1 MARFPVLAK
10 SQRTPRATR
19 LRLRVFLAGVFA
31 LLIAAGPAGALPQG
45 GVVVSGQ
52 AVITNPNGTTL
63 QVQQLSGS
71 VTINWGSFSVALN
84 ELVRFLQP
92 GATSVA
98 LNRVIGGSASV
109 ILGQITANGRIIL
122 NNPTSI
128 TFGPGATVN
137 VGGLLA
143 TTLNLKDADALAGR
157 YVFQQGPGSLGSIVN
172 QGTITVPPGGF
183 VTLSAPTVVNQGTIS
198 AQLGTVQ
205 LSSGQQLTVD
215 FAGDGLVR
223 FAVDG
228 ALAGQA
234 LTADGRPLTSGVS
247 NEGRI
252 QADGGRVE
260 LTAKAA
266 GDVLTSVV
274 NNSGVIEARS
284 LANHGG
290 VARLIGGDDAMV
302 AANANGAVRPAGQV
316 AGAVT
321 NTGTINVSAA
331 EPGAAPGQVLMAG
344 ERVGQWGTIDA
355 RGADQARGGD
365 VTLTSTVRTAL
376 ASRLAICRR
385 MPSPTRCPCWSL
397 TDLK

>member
-10 SQRTPRATR
+10 SQGTPRATR
-19 LRLRVFLAGVFA
+19 PRLRFFLAGVFA

-63 QVQQLSGS
+63 QVQQLSGA

-157 YVFQQGPGSLGSIVN
+157 YVFQQGSGSLGSIVN

-215 FAGDGLVR
+215 FAGD
-223 FAVDG
+223 
-228 ALAGQA
+228 
-234 LTADGRPLTSGVS
+234 
-247 NEGRI
+247 
-252 QADGGRVE
+252 
-260 LTAKAA
+260 
-266 GDVLTSVV
+266 VLTSVV

-302 AANANGAVRPAGQV
+302 AANANGAVRPAG
-316 AGAVT
+316 
-321 NTGTINVSAA
+321 
-331 EPGAAPGQVLMAG
+331 PG
-344 ERVGQWGTIDA
+344 
-355 RGADQARGGD
+355 
-365 VTLTSTVRTAL
+365 
-376 ASRLAICRR
+376 
-385 MPSPTRCPCWSL
+385 
-397 TDLK
+397 